1 MSRVLDGLLAHVRAH
16 REHTRCPEDATVQA
30 FFEARTELDV
40 AMRYAG
46 LSRIADYLVTS
57 EVYNAR
63 FCAWGVVEG
72 ATLIRDVSIVPRWK
86 CVSEQSPDGFHA
98 TSGEF
103 GGTTFLIDEAPD
115 GPRIVALTT
124 ALRDDNAARD
134 GLARDRGETK

>member
-1 MSRVLDGLLAHVRAH
+1 VNRVLDGLLAHVRAQ

-46 LSRIADYLVTS
+46 LSRIADYLLTS

-63 FCAWGVVEG
+63 FCAWGVVDG
-72 ATLIRDVSIVPRWK
+72 VTFILSQAFGPSWK
-86 CVSEQSPDGFHA
+86 YVSEQSPDGFHA

-103 GGTTFLIDEAPD
+103 GGTTFLIDEALD
-115 GPRIVALTT
+115 GPRIVAD
-124 ALRDDNAARD
+124 A
-134 GLARDRGETK
+134 GLSEVPSGTETCFAVTGGAQ